1 MSDFKSRRRAAGLS
15 QSGLAKAYGD
25 PRIDKY
31 LISKIES
38 GIVSAPP
45 ELENFVLQVL
55 SGKGVEISAEA
66 SADERK
72 AVATPGDRAHDA
84 TTRDTR
90 LESYR
95 ALGEEREKRQK
106 LILEYIR
113 EHGPSTSREI
123 AYGLGFSDLNAV
135 KPRLTELKARGRV
148 EVVGAKV
155 DMVTERRVSVWAI
168 EEGEGKNEKRNS
180 INTN

>member
-1 MSDFKSRRRAAGLS
+1 MSDFKARRKAAGLT

-38 GIVSAPP
+38 GIVPAPP
-45 ELENFVLQVL
+45 ELENFVLQAL
-55 SGKGVEISAEA
+55 SGKDGEIAGEA
-66 SADERK
+66 SANDAG
-72 AVATPGDRAHDA
+72 AVATPQKRASG
-84 TTRDTR
+84 TIPRVTR
-90 LESYR
+90 LESLR
-95 ALGEEREKRQK
+95 ALGEERERRQL
-106 LILEYIR
+106 LILEYLR

-135 KPRLTELKARGRV
+135 KPRLTELKARRRV
-148 EVVGAKV
+148 GVVGSKV

-168 EEGEGKNEKRNS
+168 EEGEKKDDIR
-180 INTN
+180 